1 MAHEDSS
8 RGRSAVL
15 IGVATA
21 HVGRQ
26 RWCRA
31 KSEEGKKGLG
41 FDDSPWAAVDKD
53 GNARGGDD
61 HRWCTVTVCGV
72 TRAQAGNRCVW
83 LSGGAN

>member
-15 IGVATA
+15 IGAAAA

-31 KSEEGKKGLG
+31 KSKEGKKGLG
-41 FDDSPWAAVDKD
+41 FDDSPWAVVDKD
-53 GNARGGDD
+53 GKARGGDD
-61 HRWCTVTVCGV
+61 H
-72 TRAQAGNRCVW
+72 
-83 LSGGAN
+83 